1 MLSPREKEM
10 IRVLQEG
17 VPLVSRPYR
26 VLAEKLRMSEE
37 ELLDVVKDFI
47 RRGIIRRFG
56 ALVRHQDLGYGAN
69 ALVVWQVPEER
80 IEEVGLLMAA
90 FDEVSHCYQRP
101 PRLPD
106 WPYNLFTMIHG
117 RSPDDCREIAARLAR
132 ASGIE
137 DYLLL
142 FSTAELKKSCM
153 NYFLEE

>member
-17 VPLVSRPYR
+17 VPLVNRPYR